1 MIADR
6 RPQTAD
12 CTSRSP
18 QVRVR
23 ERQTRER
30 GRPDRRADADTASN
44 SSFCYVTRLR
54 QRGDSPAPET
64 RYRTA
69 VIIMLLP
76 CPDDDSIRVQ
86 QSQIPKRVAC
96 APYLLCSVP
105 LLPFALA
112 LALILAARSP
122 PPILKGRG
130 RSRGLVHRCKLLCCA
145 LRCGARIAPQL
156 STNFTTPIALLP
168 PSRNY
173 ILCCIVSIFARLT
186 PPPPPPPPPPLPPF
200 RDPGRLPCD
209 SQTRSL
215 ALVPAGQ

>member
-1 MIADR
+1 
-6 RPQTAD
+6 
-12 CTSRSP
+12 
-18 QVRVR
+18 VRVR
-23 ERQTRER
+23 ERQTGER

-54 QRGDSPAPET
+54 QRGDRPAPET
-64 RYRTA
+64 RYRLA

-76 CPDDDSIRVQ
+76 CPDNDSIRVQ

-96 APYLLCSVP
+96 APFLLCSVP

-145 LRCGARIAPQL
+145 VRCGAVLESLHNCQQLHAPV
-156 STNFTTPIALLP
+156 ALLP

-186 PPPPPPPPPPLPPF
+186 PPPLSRSWAPPLRFSDTIPCPCAGRPIAAPPLCG
-200 RDPGRLPCD
+200 PG
-209 SQTRSL
+209 
-215 ALVPAGQ
+215 